1 MGYLG
6 IRARELCEALS
17 GQKSGSG
24 YIACCPAHEDRIPSL
39 SISSDG
45 GKILFYCHAGCTQDE
60 VISALRRRGLW
71 GNQSWFKP
79 KIKSPIKPNLH
90 KRASK
95 EDSKKDYAKPV
106 WDATIP
112 SKNTLIEKYLTS
124 RNITLACP
132 NSLRFHPNLRHKDGE
147 YFPAMVGEIT
157 NSLDNAFQGIH
168 RTFLQ
173 RDGTAKAPLKNQK
186 LMLGQAKNGVVKLFE
201 ATETVALAEGIETA
215 LSVAQMTEKPVWA
228 ALSAGNLKSLPLPN
242 HILSVEIFA
251 DGDEAGKDAAT
262 TAARKLSIEGRSVSI
277 ITAPDGQDFNDLL
290 CADENDDPTRSP
302 EQLIKRLIDDAA
314 VFNCPLDDL
323 LERLEENKGAAFEPD
338 VLDSLNHLKTH
349 DFPRFENL
357 RNKIKK
363 SGCRVGEL
371 DRRMKTRDPSAS
383 DNETDIDK
391 VLACASDAELFSDN
405 NKRAYANYIVKDA
418 KHTAPLGS
426 RAFQLWLT
434 QKFLGENGLA
444 PRPETLRAAINTLEA
459 KALFGD
465 KKMPVNYRLGMQE
478 NTIHL
483 DLGNDATK
491 IIEINKTEWLP
502 TTGMQFN
509 FLRPDGMHDLPMP
522 VEGGTIE
529 ALRPF
534 LNTSSE
540 EDFVL
545 AVSWLLAAL
554 RPAGPYPVLALTGEQ
569 GSAKST
575 TAKVL
580 RSLVDP
586 FHGNSRSLPDNERDL
601 FIAAANSHIMCFDN
615 LSTLPKSMSDALCRL
630 ATGGGFS
637 TRRLYSDDEEQ
648 IFNSVKPIILNG
660 IGNYITR
667 PDLADRS
674 ISVKL
679 QTIKSSNRRS
689 EQTFWEDFEA
699 TRPKILGALLTAVS
713 HGLRN
718 IDKISLNAL
727 PRMADFS
734 KWAMA
739 CETAYW
745 DRGTFERAYAS
756 NAENQLDDL
765 IDASP
770 LAVVILGFMEH
781 RTLWTG
787 TSSDLFAEI
796 NLYNQTSH
804 KTQMILPVSPDALG
818 KHIERIKP
826 MLRQKGISINKSKT
840 SDKNRTRLITIERCV
855 F

>member
-1 MGYLG
+1 MNFHELARALNGKRSGDGYV
-6 IRARELCEALS
+6 AR
-17 GQKSGSG
+17 
-24 YIACCPAHEDRIPSL
+24 CPAHEDHTPSL
-39 SISSDG
+39 SISSSSE
-45 GKILFYCHAGCTQDE
+45 KVLFYCHAGCTQE
-60 VISALRRRGLW
+60 NVISALKERGLW
-71 GNQSWFKP
+71 ENQSWPKP
-79 KIKSPIKPNLH
+79 KVQSPIKPNTN
-90 KRASK
+90 KRSPK
-95 EDSKKDYAKPV
+95 DHSKKDHAKSV
-106 WDATIP
+106 WGAAIP
-112 SKNTLIEKYLTS
+112 AENTLIETYLTS
-124 RNITLACP
+124 RNITVACP
-132 NSLRFHPNLRHKDGE
+132 NSLRFHQNLRHKDSE

-157 NSLDNAFQGIH
+157 SSLDNTFQGVH

-173 RDGTAKAPLKNQK
+173 RDGNGKAPLKEPK
-186 LMLGQAKNGVVKLFE
+186 IMLGQASGGVVKLCE

-215 LSVAQMTEKPVWA
+215 LSVAQMTENPVWA
-228 ALSAGNLKSLPLPN
+228 ALSAGNLKSLLLPK
-242 HILSVEIFA
+242 HILSVDIFA

-262 TAARKLSIEGRSVSI
+262 TAARRLSIEGRSVRI
-277 ITAPDGQDFNDLL
+277 IAAPDGQDFNNLL
-290 CADENDDPTRSP
+290 CAIENDDPTHSP
-302 EQLIKRLIDDAA
+302 EQLIKRLIEDSA
-314 VFNCPLDDL
+314 VINCPLDDL

-338 VLDSLNHLKTH
+338 VLDSLNYLKTN
-349 DFPRFENL
+349 DFPKFENL
-357 RNKIKK
+357 RTKIKK

-371 DRRMKTRDPSAS
+371 DRQMKTRDPSAS

-391 VLACASDAELFSDN
+391 VVACASDAELFSDN

-434 QKFLGENGLA
+434 QKFLGENGSA

-459 KALFGD
+459 KALFGG
-465 KKMPVNYRLGMQE
+465 KKMPVYYRLGMQE
-478 NTIHL
+478 DAIQL

-502 TTGMQFN
+502 TKGTQSN

-522 VEGGTIE
+522 AEGGTID
-529 ALRPF
+529 ALRLF
-534 LNTSSE
+534 LNTSSN

-545 AVSWLLAAL
+545 VVAWLLAAL
-554 RPAGPYPVLALTGEQ
+554 RPTGPYPVLALTGEQ

-580 RSLVDP
+580 RSLVVP

-601 FIAAANSHIMCFDN
+601 FIAANSSHVMSFDN
-615 LSTLPKSMSDALCRL
+615 ISFLPKSMSDALCRL

-637 TRRLYSDDEEQ
+637 TRKLYSDDEEQ

-679 QTIKSSNRRS
+679 KTIKSSDRLS
-689 EQTFWEDFEA
+689 EQKFWEDFENA
-699 TRPKILGALLTAVS
+699 YPKILGALLTAVS
-713 HGLRN
+713 HGLQN
-718 IDKISLNAL
+718 ADKISPNAL

-734 KWAMA
+734 KWVMA
-739 CETAYW
+739 CETAFW
-745 DRGTFERAYAS
+745 ERGTFEHAYAL

-765 IDASP
+765 IDADP
-770 LAVVILGFMEH
+770 LAIVILGFMDG

-787 TSSDLFAEI
+787 TSSNLSAEI
-796 NLYNQTSH
+796 KLYAETTDQ
-804 KTQMILPVSPDALG
+804 TQMVLPVSPDALG

-826 MLRQKGISINKSKT
+826 ILRQKGINISRVRSN
-840 SDKNRTRLITIERCV
+840 DKNRTRLISIEGCV

>member
-1 MGYLG
+1 
-6 IRARELCEALS
+6 
-17 GQKSGSG
+17 
-24 YIACCPAHEDRIPSL
+24 
-39 SISSDG
+39 
-45 GKILFYCHAGCTQDE
+45 
-60 VISALRRRGLW
+60 
-71 GNQSWFKP
+71 
-79 KIKSPIKPNLH
+79 
-90 KRASK
+90 
-95 EDSKKDYAKPV
+95 
-106 WDATIP
+106 
-112 SKNTLIEKYLTS
+112 
-124 RNITLACP
+124 
-132 NSLRFHPNLRHKDGE
+132 
-147 YFPAMVGEIT
+147 
-157 NSLDNAFQGIH
+157 
-168 RTFLQ
+168 
-173 RDGTAKAPLKNQK
+173 
-186 LMLGQAKNGVVKLFE
+186 
-201 ATETVALAEGIETA
+201 
-215 LSVAQMTEKPVWA
+215 
-228 ALSAGNLKSLPLPN
+228 
-242 HILSVEIFA
+242 
-251 DGDEAGKDAAT
+251 
-262 TAARKLSIEGRSVSI
+262 
-277 ITAPDGQDFNDLL
+277 
-290 CADENDDPTRSP
+290 
-302 EQLIKRLIDDAA
+302 
-314 VFNCPLDDL
+314 
-323 LERLEENKGAAFEPD
+323 
-338 VLDSLNHLKTH
+338 
-349 DFPRFENL
+349 
-357 RNKIKK
+357 
-363 SGCRVGEL
+363 
-371 DRRMKTRDPSAS
+371 
-383 DNETDIDK
+383 
-391 VLACASDAELFSDN
+391 
-405 NKRAYANYIVKDA
+405 
-418 KHTAPLGS
+418 
-426 RAFQLWLT
+426 
-434 QKFLGENGLA
+434 
-444 PRPETLRAAINTLEA
+444 
-459 KALFGD
+459 
-465 KKMPVNYRLGMQE
+465 MQE

-502 TTGMQFN
+502 TRGMQFN

-522 VEGGTIE
+522 AEGGTIE

-545 AVSWLLAAL
+545 VVAWLLAAL

-713 HGLRN
+713 HGLQN
-718 IDKISLNAL
+718 IDKFNPNAL

-739 CETAYW
+739 CETAFW
-745 DRGTFERAYAS
+745 ERGTFEHAYAL

-765 IDASP
+765 IDANP
-770 LAVVILGFMEH
+770 LAIVVLGFMDR
-781 RTLWTG
+781 RTPWTG
-787 TSSDLFAEI
+787 TSSNLLAEI
-796 NLYNQTSH
+796 KSYAETTDQTH
-804 KTQMILPVSPDALG
+804 LILPVSPDALG
-818 KHIERIKP
+818 IQIDRIKP
-826 MLRQKGISINKSKT
+826 LLRKKGISINRFRAN
-840 SDKNRTRLITIERCV
+840 DKNRTRLIGIEGCV

>member
-1 MGYLG
+1 MNFHELARALNGKRSGDGYL
-6 IRARELCEALS
+6 AR
-17 GQKSGSG
+17 
-24 YIACCPAHEDRIPSL
+24 CPAHEDHTPSL
-39 SISSDG
+39 SISSSSE
-45 GKILFYCHAGCTQDE
+45 KVLFYCHAGCTQE
-60 VISALRRRGLW
+60 NVISALKERGLW
-71 GNQSWFKP
+71 ENQSWSKP
-79 KIKSPIKPNLH
+79 KVQSPIKPNDN
-90 KRASK
+90 KRSPK
-95 EDSKKDYAKPV
+95 DHSKKDHAKSV
-106 WDATIP
+106 WGATIP
-112 SKNTLIEKYLTS
+112 AENTLIETYLTS
-124 RNITLACP
+124 RNITVACP
-132 NSLRFHPNLRHKDGE
+132 NSLRFHQNLRHKDGE

-157 NSLDNAFQGIH
+157 SSLDNTFQGVH

-173 RDGTAKAPLKNQK
+173 RDGSGKAPLKEPK
-186 LMLGQAKNGVVKLFE
+186 IMLGQASGGVVKLCE

-215 LSVAQMTEKPVWA
+215 LSVAQILENPVWA
-228 ALSAGNLKSLPLPN
+228 ALSAGNLKSLPLPK
-242 HILSVEIFA
+242 HILSVDIFA

-262 TAARKLSIEGRSVSI
+262 TAARKLSIEGRSVRI

-302 EQLIKRLIDDAA
+302 EQPIKRLIDDAA

-383 DNETDIDK
+383 DNKTDIDE

-405 NKRAYANYIVKDA
+405 NKRAFANYTVKDA

-491 IIEINKTEWLP
+491 IIEISKTSWLP
-502 TTGMQFN
+502 TRGMQFN

-529 ALRPF
+529 ALNPF

-545 AVSWLLAAL
+545 VVAWLLAAL
-554 RPAGPYPVLALTGEQ
+554 RPVGPYPVLALTGEQ

-601 FIAAANSHIMCFDN
+601 FIAANSSHVMSFDN
-615 LSTLPKSMSDALCRL
+615 ISSLPKSMSDALCRL

-637 TRRLYSDDEEQ
+637 TRKLYSDDEEQ
-648 IFNSVKPIILNG
+648 IFNSIKPIILNG

-689 EQTFWEDFEA
+689 EQKFWEDFENA
-699 TRPKILGALLTAVS
+699 CPKILGALLTAVS
-713 HGLRN
+713 HGLQN
-718 IDKISLNAL
+718 IDKINPNAL

-739 CETAYW
+739 CETAFW
-745 DRGTFERAYAS
+745 ERGTFEHAYAL

-765 IDASP
+765 IDANP
-770 LAVVILGFMEH
+770 LVIVILGFMDR
-781 RTLWTG
+781 RTPWTG
-787 TSSDLFAEI
+787 TSSNLLAEI
-796 NLYNQTSH
+796 KSYAETTDQTH
-804 KTQMILPVSPDALG
+804 LILPVSPDALG
-818 KHIERIKP
+818 IQIDRIKP
-826 MLRQKGISINKSKT
+826 LLRKKGISINRFRAN
-840 SDKNRTRLITIERCV
+840 DKNRTRLISIEGCV